1 MKSRRVIA
9 ATLVALAV
17 PLAVHAAGRSAR
29 IRSFANRWLGTRYQ
43 WGGTG
48 RSGIDCSAYLRQ
60 MYRDLFNIE
69 LPRTTR
75 QQIRLGLDLPID
87 PTNLG
92 RTLLPGDLI
101 FYVDRAGVP
110 NHVVVYLGGNL
121 ITHSVSGRGVVVDP
135 IRKVYGRRIVAR
147 RFLVPRGGGSG
158 GDDGG
163 GFAPIPAAGPIVA
176 KDIPCPP
183 SFKPKRSE
191 VRRYANRPLPAV
203 GKLGERAICDFRA
216 LADALEKRGG
226 KHAKRNAVT
235 LDEYAKWLESIE
247 ALKGVIDGD

>member
-1 MKSRRVIA
+1 MKTRRVIVVLVLA
-9 ATLVALAV
+9 LVLPGTLF
-17 PLAVHAAGRSAR
+17 AAGRSER

-43 WGGTG
+43 WGGTS
-48 RSGIDCSAYLRQ
+48 RSGIDCSAYLRE
-60 MYRDLFNIE
+60 MYRTLFNIE

-75 QQIRLGLDLPID
+75 QQISLGLDLPVD

-101 FYVDRAGVP
+101 FYVDRTGTP
-110 NHVVVYLGGNL
+110 NHVVVYLGANL
-121 ITHSVSGRGVVVDP
+121 ITHSVSGRGVVIDP

-147 RFLVPRGGGSG
+147 RFLVPRGDGG
-158 GDDGG
+158 GDAG

-176 KDIPCPP
+176 KEIPCPP
-183 SFKPKRSE
+183 EFRAKRSE
-191 VRRYANRPLPAV
+191 VRQFANKPLPPV
-203 GKLGERAICDFRA
+203 GQLGDRAICDLRA
-216 LADALEKRGG
+216 LAEALEKKGG
-226 KHAKRNAVT
+226 KYAAKNART